1 MTEQDAMAQARA
13 LVDELLEAARKGA
26 IIPVRLPGQVEA
38 IQNALNAADQPA
50 VSDDTAQA
58 ETPADMQAFLKE
70 QAEFM
75 SIAVHELRV
84 PMTSIRGYAD
94 MLNTPGMGE
103 LNDMQKQFLHTIRTN
118 AKRMETLLT
127 DVSDISKIRGGTLKF
142 GLKMDMFKNII
153 MRVEKDMMPV
163 AEEMARTLTFDAPQ
177 GLPLLNTDGELLA
190 KAIKKMVEN
199 ALRYTLDDGVV
210 SVRAEA
216 DGNLLRIIIEDNG
229 IGMTPEEIAQ
239 LGTLYYRAD
248 HDHVRN
254 YKGSG
259 LGIPIAY
266 GIIDLLDGKVVVES
280 QPEQGTRFIL
290 TFTGMS

>member
-1 MTEQDAMAQARA
+1 MTEQDALAQARA
-13 LVDELLEAARKGA
+13 LVDELLDAARKGA

-38 IQNALNAADQPA
+38 IQNALAAVGQSSAGDGA
-50 VSDDTAQA
+50 GNTEAS
-58 ETPADMQAFLKE
+58 ADRQAFLKE

-75 SIAVHELRV
+75 STAVHELRV

-94 MLNTPGMGE
+94 MLNTPAMGE
-103 LNDMQKQFLHTIRTN
+103 LNDMQKQFLQTIRAN

-127 DVSDISKIRGGTLKF
+127 DVSDISKIRGGTLKIS
-142 GLKMDMFKNII
+142 LKMDMFKNIL
-153 MRVEKDMMPV
+153 MRVEKDMTPV

-190 KAIKKMVEN
+190 KALKKLVEN
-199 ALRYTLDDGVV
+199 ALRYTLDGGVV
-210 SVRAEA
+210 NVRAEA
-216 DGNLLRIIIEDNG
+216 DGNLLRVIVEDNG
-229 IGMTPEEIAQ
+229 IGMTSEEIAQ

-248 HDHVRN
+248 HDHVRS

-266 GIIDLLDGKVVVES
+266 GIITLLDGRVSVES
-280 QPEQGTRFIL
+280 QPAQGTRFIL

>member
-1 MTEQDAMAQARA
+1 MTEQEALAQVRA

-38 IQNALNAADQPA
+38 IQTALAAADQPTA
-50 VSDDTAQA
+50 SDGASKSEA
-58 ETPADMQAFLKE
+58 PADMQAFLKE

-75 SIAVHELRV
+75 STAVHELRV

-94 MLNTPGMGE
+94 MLNTPAMGE
-103 LNDMQKQFLHTIRTN
+103 LNDMQKQFLQTIRTN

-127 DVSDISKIRGGTLKF
+127 DVSDISKIRGGTLKLS
-142 GLKMDMFKNII
+142 LKMDMFKNII

-199 ALRYTLDDGVV
+199 ALRYTLDGGVV
-210 SVRAEA
+210 NVRAEA
-216 DGNLLRIIIEDNG
+216 DGNRLRIIIEDNG

-266 GIIDLLDGKVVVES
+266 GIIHLLDGKVDLES